1 MKKNAHLTFVVA
13 MTLVCSLL
21 TSCATNSYDNFSFP
35 EKEDSV
41 LVKVADYSRKTDYDN
56 DAPYDPTVTTVSSS
70 DGLCVMEV
78 KEHYFDITLD
88 LEKGDHY
95 SVGKAYGEVL
105 RMVAGDCF
113 SSMESYLYENAR
125 YFFNNVDDS
134 TYEELGKRTASLYS
148 SLPKD
153 YQDEIRGLSEMV
165 TDSKGF
171 VEDGV
176 LSYDEMILA
185 QFIPDAL
192 RGSAC
197 SAVSLDGE
205 RTESGKRI
213 TSRLL
218 EWPTGTKS
226 QVANMH
232 AVVHYIHG
240 ESSFVSV
247 GVLGVLTPFSLMSS
261 HGVVIG
267 MLDVGSDDT
276 AFTCE
281 NKASYTFGMRYAIEN
296 TTTAREAS
304 EYMAEHAYEYTY
316 CANIFVTDEKDAF
329 CVEMPVTPENGK
341 PIIRSKETPIFS
353 TLPNTAENCI
363 YVVNGFVCEGHKDIV
378 TYKLGNRIRWERF
391 DSWFT
396 GNMKFSLETFKEIMT
411 CENTERAMQVVG
423 NNDSAFHW
431 VIADYDTR
439 TIQASFTVADPK
451 GDAPVLYTV
460 AQF

>member
-1 MKKNAHLTFVVA
+1 MKKHTRLTCAVA
-13 MTLVCSLL
+13 MTLAGSLL
-21 TSCATNSYDNFSFP
+21 TSCASNSYENFTFP
-35 EKEDSV
+35 ENEDSV

-56 DAPYDPTVTTVSSS
+56 EAPVDKSVTVVRSQ
-70 DGLCVMEV
+70 DGLCVMDV

-95 SVGKAYGEVL
+95 SVGKAYGEVVK
-105 RMVAGDCF
+105 MVAGDRF
-113 SSMESYLYENAR
+113 GGMESYLYENAR
-125 YFFNNVDDS
+125 YFFTDVDAS
-134 TYEELGKRTASLYS
+134 TYEELGKRSASLYS
-148 SLPKD
+148 SLPKE
-153 YQDEIRGLSEMV
+153 YQDEIRGLAEAV
-165 TDSKGF
+165 TDAKGF

-176 LSYDEMILA
+176 LSYEEMILA

-232 AVVHYIHG
+232 AVVHYNQG

-261 HGVVIG
+261 HGVFIG
-267 MLDVGSDDT
+267 MLDVGSNNT

-281 NKASYTFGMRYAIEN
+281 NKSSYTFGMRYSIEN
-296 TTTAREAS
+296 LTTAKEAA
-304 EYMAEHAYEYTY
+304 EYMAEHAYDYTY
-316 CANIFVTDEKDAF
+316 CANILVTDEKDAF
-329 CVEMPVTPENGK
+329 CVEMSVTPDEGE
-341 PIIRSKETPIFS
+341 PIIRNEETPIFP

-363 YVVNGFVCEGHKDIV
+363 FVVNGFVCEGHKDIV
-378 TYKLGNRIRWERF
+378 SYKLGNRIRWDRF

-396 GNMKFSLETFKEIMT
+396 GNKKFSLETFKEIMT
-411 CENTERAMQVVG
+411 CENTERSIQLVG

-439 TIQASFTVADPK
+439 TIQASFVVADPK